1 MKAVKLS
8 LLVTALISS
17 FVLCFGSYS
26 WGDDYTRGRHTCD
39 GFAEAERLHKSKP
52 QSITYEMVY
61 GVCLSLRGRGN
72 DAAEG
77 LSRLRRIAKQHNHIV
92 AALFIA
98 EFIESGG
105 DFQVPIDLDKVN
117 EAIHAYGRVLTYIN
131 FDPRYPLG
139 EPINYFIWEKYHQME
154 LRSYYHIPY
163 LYLNKFA
170 AGFHGLYHE
179 YLLTSPSYKGKR
191 DLPRFHKYSSYTQ
204 DSLEKAIESAN
215 RCLALPKKRHFKTKH
230 YEYYQK
236 LCRLIK
242 ETTMA
247 IQPLEDKRLILLATE
262 SCRRDLPKC
271 REYDVLHKQISDIIK
286 KYSPKSEALSK
297 AYNIGLL

>member
-26 WGDDYTRGRHTCD
+26 WGD
-39 GFAEAERLHKSKP
+39 
-52 QSITYEMVY
+52 VY
-61 GVCLSLRGRGN
+61 KKGEHVCSNFEEIKQLLRRDPKDISLEIGYAICLVLRGQGN
-72 DAAEG
+72 DVAEG
-77 LSRLRRIAKQHNHIV
+77 MRSLYHKVERHNHV
-92 AALFIA
+92 FAALFIA

-105 DFQVPIDLDKVN
+105 DFQIPIDENKIN

-131 FDPRYPLG
+131 FDPRYPHG
-139 EPINYFIWEKYHQME
+139 EPIDYTIWERGNQME
-154 LRSYYHIPY
+154 LRAYYHIPY
-163 LYLNKFA
+163 LYINKFA
-170 AGFHGLYHE
+170 LGFHGLYHE
-179 YLLTSPSYKGKR
+179 YLLTSISYKGKR

-204 DSLEKAIESAN
+204 DSLDKTIESAN
-215 RCLALPKKRHFKTKH
+215 RCLALPKKRHFKSKH

-236 LCRLIK
+236 QCGLMK
-242 ETTMA
+242 EAA
-247 IQPLEDKRLILLATE
+247 IGLRPLEDKRLVLLATE

-271 REYDVLHKQISDIIK
+271 REYDVLHKQIKGVIK
-286 KYSPKSEALSK
+286 KYSSESSELSR